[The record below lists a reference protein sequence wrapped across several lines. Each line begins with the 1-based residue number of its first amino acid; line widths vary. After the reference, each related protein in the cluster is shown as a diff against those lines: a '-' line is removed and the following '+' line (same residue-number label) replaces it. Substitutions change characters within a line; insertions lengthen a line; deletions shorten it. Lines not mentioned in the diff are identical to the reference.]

1 MTINIANVK
10 AVVKMKDDTELSCA
24 LLCTCVLLIETK
36 KKKAYIKNKPS
47 IILIL
52 VFNANERKTFCI
64 CHFFDN
70 NSDC

>member
-36 KKKAYIKNKPS
+36 KKKS
-47 IILIL
+47 IY
-52 VFNANERKTFCI
+52 
-64 CHFFDN
+64 
-70 NSDC
+70 